1 MSLHT
6 SFCPHCKVSF
16 IPAPCNRKRQK
27 FCNGTPECIK
37 ASHQKSQ
44 KKWLNKPENK
54 DYFRSKENVARVR
67 EWRKSHPGYSR
78 KRKPEAAL
86 QDNCIDIQPIN
97 QPVTAHLPIPQTS
110 QSSFSTALQD
120 FAIIQPAVLIGL
132 ISQLTSS
139 TLQEDLA
146 QTLRRMQQ
154 LGSDILNQPQS
165 KGGHYAQTSSLSRT
179 ATRGP

>member
-6 SFCPHCKVSF
+6 PFCLHCKVSF
-16 IPAPCNRKRQK
+16 IPAPCNRVRQK

-37 ASHQKSQ
+37 ASRRNSQ
-44 KKWLNKPENK
+44 KKWLNKPENH
-54 DYFRSKENVARVR
+54 DYFRSIENVERVR

-86 QDNCIDIQPIN
+86 QDDCIDIQPIN
-97 QPVTAHLPIPQTS
+97 QPVTAHLPIPQPS
-110 QSSFSTALQD
+110 QSPCPSALQD
-120 FAIIQPAVLIGL
+120 LAIIQHAVLIGL

-139 TLQEDLA
+139 TLQEDIENA
-146 QTLRRMQQ
+146 IRRMQE

>member
-54 DYFRSKENVARVR
+54 DYFRNKENVERVR

>member
-1 MSLHT
+1 MSLRT
-6 SFCPHCKVSF
+6 PFCLHCKVSF

-37 ASHQKSQ
+37 ASHRKSQ
-44 KKWLNKPENK
+44 KKWLKRPENH
-54 DYFRSKENVARVR
+54 DYFRNKENVERVR
-67 EWRKSHPGYSR
+67 EWRKLHPGYSR

-86 QDNCIDIQPIN
+86 QDDCIYIKPIN
-97 QPVTAHLPIPQTS
+97 QPVTAHLPIQQSSP
-110 QSSFSTALQD
+110 SSFSTALQD

-132 ISQLTSS
+132 IAQLTSS